1 MGTFEFI
8 LCMCG
13 IGVGVLILVGVY
25 KLIKWYY
32 R

>member
-1 MGTFEFI
+1 MGAFEFI

-13 IGVGVLILVGVY
+13 IGVGVLILVGMY